1 MTDIYT
7 PVVRALVV
15 ASLLLA
21 TATLMLVAVN
31 TARAA
36 GALAIGSCGAFGEAY
51 DFRSIDDARKS
62 ALAKCQGDTCR
73 VVATVKRGCAA
84 FAVDFTNP
92 CGAHG
97 WGKGPRLGAHPERGA
112 AVLLPRRRQGM
123 RDPHLLLRRQGLR
136 RAAPIAQLHPSD

>member
-7 PVVRALVV
+7 PMIRALVV

-21 TATLMLVAVN
+21 TATLMMVAVN

-51 DFRSIDDARKS
+51 DFRTSEEARQS
-62 ALAKCQGDTCR
+62 ALSKCQGDTCR
-73 VVATVKRGCAA
+73 VVTIAKHGCAA
-84 FAVDFTNP
+84 FAVDFANP

-97 WGKGPRLGAHPERGA
+97 WGKGPRLGGSQNA
-112 AVLLPRRRQGM
+112 ALQACYKDGGKECVIRTFFCDAKG
-123 RDPHLLLRRQGLR
+123 
-136 RAAPIAQLHPSD
+136 